1 MVLALL
7 QKLLIKNNGS
17 NTLKDRKQ
25 VFSTSETAYAVDRS
39 GQIVVWNQA
48 AERTFGYVE
57 SEALGQ
63 QCWEL
68 LSGRD
73 VFGNQSCCKGCPIRA
88 TAFNNEP
95 INRFQV
101 DFITAAKEQKRFTVS
116 TLMLL
121 NDPGN
126 EVFVHL
132 CQPESDAAEEVANQP
147 SVSNQRKPLTPKELE
162 VLTLLHKGLTV
173 AETATALTVSV
184 STVRNHTQHILFKLN
199 VHSRFEA
206 VALGRKLNLI

>member
-1 MVLALL
+1 M
-7 QKLLIKNNGS
+7 IMG
-17 NTLKDRKQ
+17 KDI
-25 VFSTSETAYAVDRS
+25 FSTSETAYAVDRN
-39 GQIVVWNQA
+39 GQIVVWNRA

-73 VFGNQSCCKGCPIRA
+73 VFGNQSCCEGCPVRA
-88 TAFNNEP
+88 TAFNDEP

-101 DFITAAKEQKRFTVS
+101 DFKTAAHERKRFTVS
-116 TLMLL
+116 TLMIF
-121 NDPGN
+121 NRSGM

-132 CQPESDAAEEVANQP
+132 CRPDSDPNESQVTQHSTNHSTANYHH
-147 SVSNQRKPLTPKELE
+147 KTLTARQTE
-162 VLTLLHKGLTV
+162 VLALLHKGMTI
-173 AETATALTVSV
+173 AEIAAALSVST
-184 STVRNHTQHILFKLN
+184 STVRNHTQHILLKLH

>member
-1 MVLALL
+1 MAIVLL
-7 QKLLIKNNGS
+7 QTWLSGNGFKTMITGKNI
-17 NTLKDRKQ
+17 
-25 VFSTSETAYAVDRS
+25 FSTSETAYAVDRS

-48 AERTFGYVE
+48 AEKTFGYAE

-73 VFGNQSCCKGCPIRA
+73 VFGNQSCCEGCPVRA

-101 DFITAAKEQKRFTVS
+101 DFKTAAHERKRFSVS
-116 TLMLL
+116 TLMLF

-132 CQPESDAAEEVANQP
+132 CRPESDATENVANH
-147 SVSNQRKPLTPKELE
+147 SLVNIQRKTLTPRETE
-162 VLTLLHKGLTV
+162 VLTLLNKGMTV
-173 AETATALTVSV
+173 AEIATALTVSA
-184 STVRNHTQHILFKLN
+184 STVRNHTQHILLKLD
-199 VHSRFEA
+199 VHSRFQA
-206 VALGRKLNLI
+206 VAIGHKLNLI

>member
-1 MVLALL
+1 M
-7 QKLLIKNNGS
+7 IMG
-17 NTLKDRKQ
+17 KDI
-25 VFSTSETAYAVDRS
+25 FSTSETAYAVDRN
-39 GQIVVWNQA
+39 GQIVVWNRA
-48 AERTFGYVE
+48 AEKTFGYAE

-73 VFGNQSCCKGCPIRA
+73 VFGNQSCCEGCPVRA

-101 DFITAAKEQKRFTVS
+101 DFKTAAHERKRFTVS
-116 TLMLL
+116 TLMLF
-121 NDPGN
+121 NGPEK

-132 CQPESDAAEEVANQP
+132 CLPALDLTENTATEHTTNYSAVNNQH
-147 SVSNQRKPLTPKELE
+147 KTLTPRQTE

-173 AETATALTVSV
+173 PEIGVALNISP
-184 STVRNHTQHILFKLN
+184 STIRNHTQHILLKLH

-206 VALGRKLNLI
+206 VALGRKLKLI

>member
-1 MVLALL
+1 MITG
-7 QKLLIKNNGS
+7 KKI
-17 NTLKDRKQ
+17 
-25 VFSTSETAYAVDRS
+25 FSTSETAYAVDRS

-48 AERTFGYVE
+48 AEKTFGYVE

-73 VFGNQSCCKGCPIRA
+73 VFGNQSCCEGCPVRA

-101 DFITAAKEQKRFTVS
+101 DFKTAAHERKRFSVN
-116 TLMLL
+116 TLMLF

-132 CQPESDAAEEVANQP
+132 CRPESDATENVANHSP
-147 SVSNQRKPLTPKELE
+147 VYNQRKTLTPRETE
-162 VLTLLHKGLTV
+162 VLTLLNKGMTV
-173 AETATALTVSV
+173 AEIATALTVSA
-184 STVRNHTQHILFKLN
+184 STVRNHTQHILLKLH

-206 VALGRKLNLI
+206 VALGRKLDLI